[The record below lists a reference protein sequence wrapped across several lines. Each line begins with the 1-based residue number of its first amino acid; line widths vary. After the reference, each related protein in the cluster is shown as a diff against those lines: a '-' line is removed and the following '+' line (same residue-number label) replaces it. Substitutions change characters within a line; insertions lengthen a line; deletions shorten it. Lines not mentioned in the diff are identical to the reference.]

1 MIPLRSEVVTCDFL
15 VVGGGMGGLEAAIAA
30 AKGGAKVIVAEKHN
44 TMRSGCGANGNDHF
58 LCYLP
63 ECHGSDIELAVREV
77 GNTLDGG
84 PWVDQDMTRVLLE
97 HTQEVVERWE
107 SYGIN
112 MRPTGK
118 YVFEGHSLP
127 GQQLYHLKFDGKKQK
142 PCLTKA
148 ALDAGA
154 AILNHTLIHEILVRN
169 GRVAGAVGVDV
180 SKEEPEMIIFQCKA
194 AILCAGMAMRLYPQ
208 QNPAYMFNLP
218 GCPANVGSGHAMA
231 LRAGAKLVN
240 IDIPN
245 VHAGPKYFMRGG
257 KGTWIG
263 ISSTIDGK
271 PVTPY
276 VIGKPSRETGDV
288 TADVW
293 PSVYFDK
300 MMDGT
305 GPVFM
310 NCTALDNEDVE
321 YMRWAFDSEGI
332 SSVFDYFDQY
342 GIDIQKEMVEFGVFN
357 SDLNNT
363 GVEINERGESSLP
376 GLYAAGNQV
385 GNVRGNL
392 AGAAVFGMLS
402 GRSAAE
408 YVKTVPLHEVLD
420 LPKVHELKELFSA
433 IWDRKEGAYWKE
445 PASTLQQIMNDYVP
459 SMKPRT
465 ENLFRVGIKYLRD
478 LRRLSREQLYAENSH
493 EFMRCLEVLDQI
505 DIGEAV
511 AVTGRFRKESRGRH
525 QRLDYKFTD
534 LTLNNKFLR
543 VCKGEDGTFQMEY
556 RPRHMNIR

>member
-1 MIPLRSEVVTCDFL
+1 MIKVKNEIVQCDFL

-30 AKGGAKVIVAEKHN
+30 AGAGANVVIAEKHN
-44 TMRSGCGANGNDHF
+44 TLRSGCGANGNDHF
-58 LCYLP
+58 VCYIP
-63 ECHGSDIELAVREV
+63 ERHGDDIELAVREV

-84 PWVDQDMTRVLLE
+84 PWVDVDMTRVLLR
-97 HTQEVVERWE
+97 HTKEVVERWE

-142 PCLTKA
+142 SCLTKA
-148 ALDAGA
+148 AKDAGA
-154 AILNHTLIHEILVRN
+154 HIMNHLLINEILVKD
-169 GRVAGAVGVDV
+169 GRVAGAIGVDV
-180 SKEEPEMIIFQCKA
+180 SEEEPEMVLFQCKA
-194 AILCAGMAMRLYPQ
+194 AILCAGLAMRLYPQ
-208 QNPAYMFNLP
+208 QNPTYMFNIP
-218 GCPANVGSGHAMA
+218 GCPADVGSGHAMA

-276 VIGKPSRETGDV
+276 VVGKPSRATGDV

-300 MMDGT
+300 MMDGS

-310 NCTALDNEDVE
+310 NCTDLDNEDVE
-321 YMRWAFDSEGI
+321 YMRWAFESEGI
-332 SSVFDYFDQY
+332 SSIFDYFDQR
-342 GIDIQKEMVEFGVFN
+342 GIDIRKDMIEFGAYN

-363 GVEINERGESSLP
+363 GVEINERAESSLR

-392 AGAAVFGMLS
+392 AGAAVFGMIA

-408 YVKTVPLHEVLD
+408 YVKTVEHQEISD
-420 LPKVHELKELFSA
+420 LPVIAEKEKLFSA
-433 IWDRKEGAYWKE
+433 IWDREEGAHWKE
-445 PASTLQQIMNDYVP
+445 PASTLQQIMNDYIP
-459 SMKPRT
+459 AMTPRT
-465 ENLFRVGIKYLRD
+465 ENLFRVGIKYLND
-478 LRRLSREQLYAENSH
+478 LKKLCHEEMVAENSH

-511 AVTGRFRKESRGRH
+511 AVTGRHRKESRGRH

-534 LTLNNKFLR
+534 LTLNNKFMR
-543 VCKGEDGTFQMEY
+543 VHKDADGTFHMEY
-556 RPRHMNIR
+556 RPRRMK

>member
-1 MIPLRSEVVTCDFL
+1 MIKVRDKIECCDFL

-30 AKGGAKVIVAEKHN
+30 ASGGADVIVAEKHN
-44 TMRSGCGANGNDHF
+44 TLRSGCGANGNDHF
-58 LCYLP
+58 LCYIP
-63 ECHGSDIELAVREV
+63 EIHGEDMELVLREV

-84 PWVDQDMTRVLLE
+84 PWVDIDLTRVLLQ
-97 HTQEVVERWE
+97 HTKEVVDRWE

-142 PCLTKA
+142 GCLTQA
-148 ALDAGA
+148 AKDAGA
-154 AILNHTLIHEILVRN
+154 RLMNHVLINEILVKD
-169 GRVAGAVGVDV
+169 GRVAGAIGVDI
-180 SKEEPEMIIFQCKA
+180 SEEEPEMVLFQCKA
-194 AILCAGMAMRLYPQ
+194 AILCAGMGLRLYPQ
-208 QNPAYMFNLP
+208 QNPTYMFNLP
-218 GCPANVGSGHAMA
+218 GCPADVGSGHSMA

-276 VIGKPSRETGDV
+276 VTGKPSRATGDV

-293 PSVYFDK
+293 PSVYLDK
-300 MMDGT
+300 MLDGT

-310 NCTALDNEDVE
+310 NCTELDDDDVE
-321 YMRWAFDSEGI
+321 YMRWAFDCEGI
-332 SSVFDYFDQY
+332 GSIFEYFDQR
-342 GIDIQKEMVEFGVFN
+342 GIDIQKEMIEFGVFN
-357 SDLNNT
+357 CTMNNV
-363 GVEINERGESSLP
+363 GVEINEKAESSLP

-392 AGAAVFGMLS
+392 AGAAVFGMLA

-408 YVKTVPLHEVLD
+408 YVKTVAQQSIEDIPLVGE
-420 LPKVHELKELFSA
+420 KKALFSA
-433 IWDRKEGAYWKE
+433 IWDRVDGAHWKE
-445 PASTLQQIMNDYVP
+445 PASTLQQIMNDYAP
-459 SMKPRT
+459 ALKPRT
-465 ENLFRVGIKYLRD
+465 ENLFRVCIKYLAD
-478 LRRLSREQLYAENSH
+478 LKKLCYAELMAENSH

-505 DIGEAV
+505 DLGEAV
-511 AVTGRFRKESRGRH
+511 AVTGRHRKESRGRH
-525 QRLDYKFTD
+525 QRADYKFTD
-534 LTLNNKFLR
+534 LTLNNKFM
-543 VCKGEDGTFQMEY
+543 VVHKDGAGEYHMEY
-556 RPRHMNIR
+556 RPRHMR